1 MGAGGSCCE
10 TGSVPFTL
18 VAFHAHPDDEAL
30 LSGGTLARA
39 AEEGHRVVL
48 VSATAGEAGLAD
60 GDLVEGLG
68 ERRMAELRA
77 SAAALGCARVEI
89 LGYPDSGSSGT
100 PPEGSFAAL
109 DPTVP
114 AQRLA
119 AILREEG
126 ADAITTYDAN
136 GGYGHPDHI
145 QVHRVGALAAEL
157 AGTPLV
163 LEVTVDRG
171 KLQTIARLLAWIPGV
186 RRLIPPDRFGHAYTA
201 RSQITHAVNVR
212 GHLRAK
218 RAALA
223 AHASQ
228 GTGGGSIRTVTL
240 LLRVPTWL
248 AAPVLGTE
256 WFREAGRTPGR
267 PPLDDIFQTLRPT

>member
-1 MGAGGSCCE
+1 M
-10 TGSVPFTL
+10 
-18 VAFHAHPDDEAL
+18 
-30 LSGGTLARA
+30 
-39 AEEGHRVVL
+39 VL

-60 GDLVEGLG
+60 GGLLDGLG
-68 ERRMAELRA
+68 ARRIAELHS
-77 SAAALGCARVEI
+77 SAAALGCARVEV

-109 DPTVP
+109 DPTIP

-119 AILREEG
+119 EILREER
-126 ADAITTYDAN
+126 ADALTTYDAR

-157 AGTPLV
+157 AGVPLV

-171 KLQTIARLLAWIPGV
+171 KLQAIANVLARIPGV
-186 RRLIPPDRFGHAYTA
+186 RRLIPDDHFAHAYTA
-201 RSQITHAVNVR
+201 RSEITHAVDVR
-212 GHLRAK
+212 GQLRAK
-218 RAALA
+218 RRALA

-240 LLRVPTWL
+240 LLKVPNWL

-256 WFREAGRTPGR
+256 WFREPGR
-267 PPLDDIFQTLRPT
+267 EPGPLLDDIFQTLR

>member
-1 MGAGGSCCE
+1 M
-10 TGSVPFTL
+10 PFTL

-30 LSGGTLARA
+30 LSGGTLARVS
-39 AEEGHRVVL
+39 EEGHRVVL

-60 GDLVEGLG
+60 PAMLEALG
-68 ERRMAELRA
+68 ARRREELQR
-77 SAAALGCARVEI
+77 SADALGCARVEI
-89 LGYPDSGSSGT
+89 LGFPDSGSSGT
-100 PPEGSFAAL
+100 PPDDSFAAL
-109 DPTVP
+109 DPAIP

-119 AILREEG
+119 EILREEN
-126 ADAITTYDAN
+126 ADAITTYDAR

-171 KLQTIARLLAWIPGV
+171 KLQGIARVLAKIPKV
-186 RRLIPPDRFGHAYTA
+186 RRLIPEDRFAQAYTA
-201 RSQITHAVNVR
+201 RADITHAVNVR
-212 GHLRAK
+212 HQLRAK
-218 RAALA
+218 KRALA

-228 GTGGGSIRTVTL
+228 GTGGGIRTVTL
-240 LLRVPTWL
+240 LLKIPNWL

-256 WFREAGRTPGR
+256 WFREAGRAPDST
-267 PPLDDIFQTLRPT
+267 PLDDIFASLR

>member
-1 MGAGGSCCE
+1 MPSGSCCE
-10 TGSVPFTL
+10 TGAVPFTL

-39 AEEGHRVVL
+39 TEEGHRVVL

-60 GDLVEGLG
+60 GELLEGLG
-68 ERRMAELRA
+68 ARRREELER
-77 SAAALGCARVEI
+77 SAAALGIARVEV
-89 LGYPDSGSSGT
+89 LGYPDSGSTGE
-100 PPEGSFAAL
+100 PPPGSFAAL
-109 DPTVP
+109 DPQVP
-114 AQRLA
+114 AHRLA
-119 AILREEG
+119 AILREER
-126 ADAITTYDAN
+126 ADALTTYDAR

-171 KLQTIARLLAWIPGV
+171 KLQAIARVLARIPGV
-186 RRLIPPDRFGHAYTA
+186 RRLIPADRFASAYTA
-201 RSQITHAVNVR
+201 RSDLTHAVDVR
-212 GHLRAK
+212 AQLRAK
-218 RAALA
+218 RRALA

-240 LLRVPTWL
+240 LLKLPNWL

-256 WFREAGRTPGR
+256 WFREAGRTPAE
-267 PPLDDIFQTLRPT
+267 PLLDDIFASLRE